1 MNPTTQ
7 LAKMLIG
14 FGGALILVGL
24 IVLLLGRF
32 LDLGHL
38 PGDIRYEGQRTKVY
52 FPVVSSTVISI
63 ILTLL
68 LNLLLRWKR

>member
-1 MNPTTQ
+1 VNPTTE
-7 LAKMLIG
+7 LAKVLIG
-14 FGGALILVGL
+14 FGGALVLVGL
-24 IVLLLGRF
+24 VILLTGRF
-32 LDLGHL
+32 LNLGHL

-52 FPVVSSTVISI
+52 VPIVGSIVISI